1 METAICFIVGIFG
14 GVVCGILPGVG
25 GIVLM
30 TMALPWLMT
39 LDPVNILVFYVCLV
53 SVDQYFNGI
62 TAIVFGIPGSSTSVP
77 TMVEGHKLFRE
88 GQGGPAIMY
97 SAIGS
102 WFSSLFGVLLMIV
115 MLPIL
120 WSLYGLWTTTSQA
133 LMFSFAVF
141 VILMVSRN
149 NVITNLILFG
159 IGSVLAKVGFN
170 DSTFEEFGP
179 FGLDILYSGIP
190 IMPVMAICFVLPMLL
205 KTKVGTFNFPGDS
218 IAGYIKSIKQM
229 KKYFATLMRSG
240 LLGSIGG
247 FVPGLTFGFSS
258 ILAYTSERWLRRKR
272 NTYKPGDMN
281 CLIAAESANNAGAFT
296 QLIPLLFLGIPITA
310 SEAMIY
316 YVLEARNLPVSIE
329 WFSQTFQTVVVFFV
343 ASSTIGLLLSAK
355 YVNIIKLINGIKISY
370 VYAGIM
376 IFLMFTIYYTGSL
389 QYAGLDHVLVALM
402 LLPIGLLIRK
412 TDPTPLVIGYL
423 LHEPL
428 FDGWLRMV
436 DLYL

>member
-1 METAICFIVGIFG
+1 
-14 GVVCGILPGVG
+14 
-25 GIVLM
+25 
-30 TMALPWLMT
+30 
-39 LDPVNILVFYVCLV
+39 
-53 SVDQYFNGI
+53 
-62 TAIVFGIPGSSTSVP
+62 
-77 TMVEGHKLFRE
+77 
-88 GQGGPAIMY
+88 
-97 SAIGS
+97 
-102 WFSSLFGVLLMIV
+102 
-115 MLPIL
+115 
-120 WSLYGLWTTTSQA
+120 
-133 LMFSFAVF
+133 
-141 VILMVSRN
+141 
-149 NVITNLILFG
+149 
-159 IGSVLAKVGFN
+159 
-170 DSTFEEFGP
+170 
-179 FGLDILYSGIP
+179 
-190 IMPVMAICFVLPMLL
+190 
-205 KTKVGTFNFPGDS
+205 
-218 IAGYIKSIKQM
+218 
-229 KKYFATLMRSG
+229 MRSG